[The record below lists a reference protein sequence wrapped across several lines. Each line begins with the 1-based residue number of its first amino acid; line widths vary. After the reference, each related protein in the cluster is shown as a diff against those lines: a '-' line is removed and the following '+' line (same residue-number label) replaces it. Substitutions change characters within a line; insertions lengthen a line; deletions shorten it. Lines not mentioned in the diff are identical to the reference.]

1 MIGLSELAAGATE
14 PRTLGQDRPG
24 DKSCDGSRMNLDSPA
39 VRLDGEL
46 RPNGTGAGPMQI
58 CTSCNGTYSP
68 GAGARIDAAAAAGRV
83 RESAAAEAANPLIN
97 RGADSVNIST
107 AARELSDRLPVAKI
121 RTELV
126 EQIRGEIAAG
136 TYEADDGKLD
146 VATDQLLGRLNIT
159 G

>member
-1 MIGLSELAAGATE
+1 
-14 PRTLGQDRPG
+14 
-24 DKSCDGSRMNLDSPA
+24 
-39 VRLDGEL
+39 
-46 RPNGTGAGPMQI
+46 MQI

-68 GAGARIDAAAAAGRV
+68 SAGARIDGAATAGRI
-83 RESAAAEAANPLIN
+83 RESVAAEAANPLFY
-97 RGADSVNIST
+97 RAADSVDISS

-121 RTELV
+121 RADLV

-146 VATDQLLGRLNIT
+146 VAADQLLGRLNIT